1 MGGVDRNDQLRG
13 YYNIEVKS
21 RKFYKYLF
29 HAALDVTKTDTF
41 IMCMFFPTLK
51 QKKKKEFRVQLANEL
66 IGNYNTMKY

>member
-29 HAALDVTKTDTF
+29 YAALDVTKTDTF
-41 IMCMFFPTLK
+41 IMCKFFPTLK
-51 QKKKKEFRVQLANEL
+51 QKNLK
-66 IGNYNTMKY
+66 